1 MMAEKLIGT
10 DITPPDLHA
19 KITGRAK
26 YSEDFKAD
34 GMVFAKLLSSPM
46 PHCKVTRIDASAA
59 LALPG
64 VHGMLTA
71 DEVPQSA
78 TGEQCLTNHPHYEGE
93 AILAI
98 AADTETI
105 AADAIELVRIEFEP
119 LPFALD
125 PLDSLR
131 PGSPDARVEG
141 NTRIGRDFA
150 SFKWTQEDFDNA
162 PDGSMPMPDDV
173 VDAEGELVEGGQKWT
188 QGWEV
193 GDVEA
198 GLAEADLILDE
209 TIVHQSVS
217 HHPLEPRSSMSYW
230 ENGRLFMHTS
240 TQSLVQTRNGV
251 ARGLG
256 LDIEDV
262 VLIGEYC
269 GGGFG
274 SKING
279 SPIQLVPALFSRKI
293 NRPVMLRITRAE
305 ENYLGRAR
313 PGMQARVRIGFRSDG
328 RITGLDFAALGDGGP
343 FGGGDQGSSAST
355 ASLTYTP
362 LNMRFR
368 GVGVFTNTPPKAAQR
383 GPGGAQIIG
392 MLEPIMDKAA
402 RQLGVDRLA
411 LRRLNAPDPD
421 VRYGPRGSR
430 LSSVFVKEAIDL
442 GRERFN
448 WEERIARSGQMN
460 GSKRTGI
467 GVGVSPYTAG
477 SSGFD
482 GLLVIRPEDGIV
494 EIHQGCGN
502 LGTNSIPDTARAAA
516 DVLGVE
522 WDQVEVVFGDTSRH
536 LPWSS
541 IQAGS
546 QTTHAHTRAN
556 HAVGLDAKQK
566 LQEIAARD
574 LGGRPEDY
582 ETSDG
587 RVYRSSNPSQGMTLA
602 RAATRAVELGGRYSG
617 EEFADNLNN
626 MTKASVTALA
636 GRGLVAAARDTF
648 GSQGGLQSWVVG
660 FAEVALDVET
670 GKVDLVHFTA
680 TTDCGVVV
688 HPRGLGGQVLGGAI
702 QGMGIAMSQKWVFD
716 PTWGVTFAKRLYTAR
731 PPGILDV
738 PLDMQW
744 EAVGLADPGTP
755 VGAKGIGEPCVGAGS
770 AALTSAIADAMEGV
784 CLCRTPLTP
793 DVLLAEIEGR
803 EPAYGPLD
811 LHV

>member
-1 MMAEKLIGT
+1 MADKLIGQ
-10 DITPPDLHA
+10 DIAPDDLRA

-26 YSEDFKAD
+26 YAEDFRAD
-34 GMVFAKLLSSPM
+34 GMVFAKLLLSPM
-46 PHCKVTRIDASAA
+46 PHCRVLRIDASAA
-59 LALPG
+59 LALDG
-64 VHGMLTA
+64 VVGILTA

-78 TGEQCLTNHPHYEGE
+78 TGEQCLTNHPHYENE

-98 AADTETI
+98 AAVDETT
-105 AADAIELVRIEFEP
+105 AADAIDLVRVDYEP

-131 PGSPDARVEG
+131 PGSPDARLEG
-141 NTRIGRDFA
+141 NTRVGRDFV
-150 SFKWTQEDFDNA
+150 SLKWTQEDFDNA
-162 PDGSMPMPDDV
+162 PEGSMPMPDDV
-173 VDAEGELVEGGQKWT
+173 LDADGEVVVQKWS

-198 GLAEADLILDE
+198 GLAQADLILDE
-209 TIVHQSVS
+209 TIVHQSVT
-217 HHPLEPRSSMSYW
+217 HHPMEPRSSMSYW
-230 ENGRLFMHTS
+230 QNGRLFIHTS
-240 TQSLVQTRNGV
+240 TQSLVVTRSAV
-251 ARGLG
+251 ARQLD

-262 VLIGEYC
+262 VMIGEYC

-274 SKING
+274 SKIAG
-279 SPIQLVPALFSRKI
+279 SPIQLVPALLSRKI

-305 ENYLGRAR
+305 ENSLGRAR
-313 PGMQARVRIGFRSDG
+313 PGMQARVRIGFRADG
-328 RITGLDFAALGDGGP
+328 RITALDFAALGDGGP
-343 FGGGDQGSSAST
+343 FGGGDQGSSAGT

-392 MLEPIMDKAA
+392 MLEPLMDKAA
-402 RQLGVDRLA
+402 RELGVDRLA
-411 LRRLNAPDPD
+411 LRRLNAPESD
-421 VRYGPRGSR
+421 VAYGPRGST
-430 LSSVFVKEAIDL
+430 LTSVFVREAIDL
-442 GRERFN
+442 GRELFE
-448 WEERIARSGQMN
+448 WDERITRSGQLN
-460 GSKRTGI
+460 GTKRTGI

-477 SSGFD
+477 SRGFD
-482 GLLVIRPEDGIV
+482 GLLVIRPDGKV
-494 EIHQGCGN
+494 QIHQGIGN
-502 LGTNSIPDTARAAA
+502 LGTNSNFDTARAAA
-516 DVLGVE
+516 DVLGVG
-522 WDQVEVVFGDTSRH
+522 WDDVEVVWGDTSRH

-587 RVYRSSNPSQGMTLA
+587 RVYRASNPSQGMTLG
-602 RAATRAVELGGRYSG
+602 RAATRAIELGGRYSG
-617 EEFADNLNN
+617 EEFNDDLNN

-636 GRGLVAAARDTF
+636 GQGLVAAARDNF
-648 GSQGGLQSWVVG
+648 GGSGGLQSWVVG
-660 FAEVALDVET
+660 FAEVELDIET
-670 GKVDLVHFTA
+670 GKVDVVHFTA
-680 TTDCGVVV
+680 TTDCGTVV
-688 HPRGLGGQVLGGAI
+688 HPRGLGGQVFGGAF

-716 PTWGVTFAKRLYTAR
+716 PVWGVSFAKRLYTAR
-731 PPGILDV
+731 PPGMLDV
-738 PLDMQW
+738 PIDVQW
-744 EAVGLADPGTP
+744 AAVEIPDPQTP
-755 VGAKGIGEPCVGAGS
+755 IGAKGIGEPCVGAGS
-770 AALTSAIADAMEGV
+770 AALTSAIADALEGT

-793 DVLLAEIEGR
+793 DVLLAEIEGL

>member
-1 MMAEKLIGT
+1 MAEKLIGQ
-10 DITPPDLHA
+10 DIAPDDLRA

-26 YSEDFKAD
+26 YSEDFRAD
-34 GMVFAKLLSSPM
+34 GMVFAKLLLSPM
-46 PHCKVTRIDASAA
+46 PHCRVRRIDASAA
-59 LALPG
+59 LALDG
-64 VHGMLTA
+64 VVGILTA

-78 TGEQCLTNHPHYEGE
+78 TGEQCLTNHPHYENE

-98 AADTETI
+98 AAVDETT
-105 AADAIELVRIEFEP
+105 AADAIDLVRVDYEP

-131 PGSPDARVEG
+131 PGSPDARLEG
-141 NTRIGRDFA
+141 NTRIGRDFV
-150 SFKWTQEDFDNA
+150 SLKWTQEDFDNA
-162 PDGSMPMPDDV
+162 PEGSMPMPDDV
-173 VDAEGELVEGGQKWT
+173 LDADGEVVVQKWS

-209 TIVHQSVS
+209 TIVHQSLT
-217 HHPLEPRSSMSYW
+217 HHPMEPRSSMSYW
-230 ENGRLFMHTS
+230 QNGRLFIHTS
-240 TQSLVQTRNGV
+240 TQSLVRTRQAV
-251 ARGLG
+251 AGQLD

-262 VLIGEYC
+262 VMIGEYC

-274 SKING
+274 SKITG

-305 ENYLGRAR
+305 ENSLGRAR
-313 PGMQARVRIGFRSDG
+313 PGMQARVRIGFRADG
-328 RITGLDFAALGDGGP
+328 RITALDFAALGDGGP
-343 FGGGDQGSSAST
+343 FRGGDQGSSAST

-392 MLEPIMDKAA
+392 MLEPLMDKAA
-402 RQLGVDRLA
+402 RELGVDRLA
-411 LRRLNAPDPD
+411 LRRLNAPESD
-421 VRYGPRGSR
+421 VQYGPRGST
-430 LSSVFVKEAIDL
+430 LTSVFVREAIDR
-442 GRERFN
+442 GRELFG
-448 WEERIARSGQMN
+448 WEERIARSGQLN
-460 GSKRTGI
+460 GTKRTGI

-477 SSGFD
+477 SRGFD
-482 GLLVIRPEDGIV
+482 GLLVIRPDGKV
-494 EIHQGCGN
+494 QIHQGLGN
-502 LGTNSIPDTARAAA
+502 LGTNSNFDTARAAA

-522 WDQVEVVFGDTSRH
+522 WDDVEVVWGDTSRH

-546 QTTHAHTRAN
+546 QSTHAHTRAN

-587 RVYRSSNPSQGMTLA
+587 RVYRRSNPSQGMTLG
-602 RAATRAVELGGRYSG
+602 RAATRAIELGGRYSG
-617 EEFADNLNN
+617 EEFNDDLNN

-636 GRGLVAAARDTF
+636 GQGLVAAARDNF
-648 GSQGGLQSWVVG
+648 GGSGGLQSWVVG
-660 FAEVALDVET
+660 FAEVELDVET
-670 GKVDLVHFTA
+670 GKVDVIHFTA
-680 TTDCGVVV
+680 VADCGVVV
-688 HPRGLGGQVLGGAI
+688 HPRGLGGQIFGGAF

-716 PTWGVTFAKRLYTAR
+716 PVWGVSFAKRLYTAR
-731 PPGILDV
+731 PPGMLDV
-738 PLDMQW
+738 PIDVQW
-744 EAVGLADPGTP
+744 AAVEIPDPQTP
-755 VGAKGIGEPCVGAGS
+755 IGAKGIGEPCVGAGS
-770 AALTSAIADAMEGV
+770 AALTSAIADALEGT

-793 DVLLAEIEGR
+793 DVLLAEIEGL

>member
-1 MMAEKLIGT
+1 MMAEKLIGQ
-10 DITPPDLHA
+10 DIAPDDLRA

-26 YSEDFKAD
+26 YAEDFRAD
-34 GMVFAKLLSSPM
+34 GMVFAKLLLSPM
-46 PHCKVTRIDASAA
+46 PHCRVLRIDASAA
-59 LALPG
+59 LALDG
-64 VHGMLTA
+64 VVGMLTA
-71 DEVPQSA
+71 DEVPQSEV
-78 TGEQCLTNHPHYEGE
+78 GEQCLTNHPHYENE

-98 AADTETI
+98 AAETETI
-105 AADAIELVRIEFEP
+105 AADAIDLVRVDFEP

-125 PLDSLR
+125 PLGSLR
-131 PGSPDARVEG
+131 PGSPNARLEG
-141 NTRIGRDFA
+141 NTRLGRDYV
-150 SFKWTQEDFDNA
+150 SLKWTEEDFANA
-162 PDGSMPMPDDV
+162 PKGSMPMPDDV
-173 VDAEGELVEGGQKWT
+173 VDADGEVVVQKWS

-209 TIVHQSVS
+209 TIVHQSVT
-217 HHPLEPRSSMSYW
+217 HHPMEPRSSMSYW
-230 ENGRLFMHTS
+230 QNGKLYIHTS
-240 TQSLVQTRNGV
+240 TQSLVRTRQAV
-251 ARGLG
+251 AGQLD

-262 VLIGEYC
+262 IMIGEYC

-274 SKING
+274 SKITG

-305 ENYLGRAR
+305 ENSLGRAR
-313 PGMQARVRIGFRSDG
+313 PGMQARVRIGFRADG
-328 RITGLDFAALGDGGP
+328 RITALDFAALGDGGP
-343 FGGGDQGSSAST
+343 FAGGDQGASAST

-392 MLEPIMDKAA
+392 MLEPLMDKAA
-402 RQLGVDRLA
+402 RELGVDRLA
-411 LRRLNAPDPD
+411 LRRLNAPEAD
-421 VRYGPRGSR
+421 VEYGPRGTT
-430 LSSVFVKEAIDL
+430 LTSVNVREAIDL
-442 GRERFN
+442 GRELFG
-448 WEERIARSGQMN
+448 WEERIARSGQLN
-460 GSKRTGI
+460 GTKRTGI
-467 GVGVSPYTAG
+467 GMGVSPYTAG
-477 SSGFD
+477 SRGYD
-482 GLLVIRPEDGIV
+482 GLLVIRPDGKV
-494 EIHQGCGN
+494 QVHQGLGN
-502 LGTNSIPDTARAAA
+502 LGTNSNFDTARAAA

-522 WDQVEVVFGDTSRH
+522 WDDVEVVWGDTSRH

-541 IQAGS
+541 VQAGS

-556 HAVGLDAKQK
+556 HAAGLDARQK

-587 RVYRSSNPSQGMTLA
+587 RVYRRSNPSQGMTLG
-602 RAATRAVELGGRYSG
+602 RAATRAIELGGRYSG
-617 EEFADNLNN
+617 EEFDDDLND
-626 MTKASVTALA
+626 MTKASVTGLA
-636 GRGLVAAARDTF
+636 GQGLVAAARDNF
-648 GSQGGLQSWVVG
+648 GGTGNLQSWVVG
-660 FAEVALDVET
+660 FAEVELDVET
-670 GKVDLVHFTA
+670 GKVDVIHFTA

-688 HPRGLGGQVLGGAI
+688 HPRGLGGQIFGGSF

-716 PTWGVTFAKRLYTAR
+716 PVWGVSFAKRLYTAR
-731 PPGILDV
+731 PPGMLDV
-738 PLDMQW
+738 PIDVQW
-744 EAVGLADPGTP
+744 AAVEIPDPQTP

-770 AALTSAIADAMEGV
+770 AALTSAISDALEGT

-793 DVLLAEIEGR
+793 DVLLAEIEGL

>member
-1 MMAEKLIGT
+1 MMAEKLIGQ
-10 DITPPDLHA
+10 DIAPDDLRA

-26 YSEDFKAD
+26 YSEDFRAD
-34 GMVFAKLLSSPM
+34 GMVFAKLLLSPM
-46 PHCKVTRIDASAA
+46 PHCRVLRIDASAA
-59 LALPG
+59 LALDG
-64 VHGMLTA
+64 VVGMLTA

-78 TGEQCLTNHPHYEGE
+78 TGEQCLTNHPHYENE

-98 AADTETI
+98 AAVDETT
-105 AADAIELVRIEFEP
+105 AADAVELVRVDFEP

-131 PGSPDARVEG
+131 PGSPDARLEG
-141 NTRIGRDFA
+141 NTILGRDYV
-150 SFKWTQEDFDNA
+150 SLKWTEEDFANA
-162 PDGSMPMPDDV
+162 PEGSMPMPDDV
-173 VDAEGELVEGGQKWT
+173 LDADGDVVVQKWS

-209 TIVHQSVS
+209 TIVHQSLT

-230 ENGRLFMHTS
+230 QNGKLFIHTS
-240 TQSLVQTRNGV
+240 TQSLVRTRQAV
-251 ARGLG
+251 AGQ
-256 LDIEDV
+256 LDLDMEDV
-262 VLIGEYC
+262 VMIGEYC

-274 SKING
+274 SKIPG
-279 SPIQLVPALFSRKI
+279 SLIQLVPALFSRKI

-305 ENYLGRAR
+305 ENSLGRAR
-313 PGMQARVRIGFRSDG
+313 PGMQARVRIGFRADG
-328 RITGLDFAALGDGGP
+328 RITALDFAALGDGGP
-343 FGGGDQGSSAST
+343 FRGGDQGASAGT

-392 MLEPIMDKAA
+392 MLEPLMDKAA
-402 RQLGVDRLA
+402 RELGVDRLA
-411 LRRLNAPDPD
+411 LRRLNAPESD
-421 VRYGPRGSR
+421 VEYGPRGST
-430 LSSVFVKEAIDL
+430 LTSVNVREAIDL
-442 GRERFN
+442 GRELFG
-448 WEERIARSGQMN
+448 WEERIARSGQLN
-460 GSKRTGI
+460 GTKRTGI

-477 SSGFD
+477 SRGFD
-482 GLLVIRPEDGIV
+482 GLLVIRPDGKV
-494 EIHQGCGN
+494 QIHQGLGN
-502 LGTNSIPDTARAAA
+502 LGTNSNFDTARAAA

-522 WDQVEVVFGDTSRH
+522 WDDVEVVWGDTSRH

-541 IQAGS
+541 VQAGS
-546 QTTHAHTRAN
+546 QSTHAHTRAN
-556 HAVGLDAKQK
+556 HAAGLDAKQK

-574 LGGRPEDY
+574 LGGQPEDY

-587 RVYRSSNPSQGMTLA
+587 RVYRRSNPSQGMTLG
-602 RAATRAVELGGRYSG
+602 RAATRAIALGGRYSG
-617 EEFADNLNN
+617 EEFNDDLND
-626 MTKASVTALA
+626 MTKTSVTALA
-636 GRGLVAAARDTF
+636 GQGLVAAARDNF
-648 GSQGGLQSWVVG
+648 GGEGGLQSWVVG
-660 FAEVALDVET
+660 FAEVELDVET
-670 GKVDLVHFTA
+670 GKVDVLHFTA

-688 HPRGLGGQVLGGAI
+688 HPRGLGGQIFGGAF

-716 PTWGVTFAKRLYTAR
+716 PVWGVSFAKRLYTAR
-731 PPGILDV
+731 PPGMLDV
-738 PLDMQW
+738 PIDVQW
-744 EAVGLADPGTP
+744 AAVEIPDPQTP

-770 AALTSAIADAMEGV
+770 AALTSAIADALEGT

-793 DVLLAEIEGR
+793 DVLLAEIEGL

>member
-1 MMAEKLIGT
+1 MMAEKLIGQ
-10 DITPPDLHA
+10 DIAPDDLRA

-26 YSEDFKAD
+26 YAEDFRAD
-34 GMVFAKLLSSPM
+34 GMVFAKLLLSPM
-46 PHCKVTRIDASAA
+46 PHCRVLRIDASAA
-59 LALPG
+59 LALDG
-64 VHGMLTA
+64 VVGMLTA
-71 DEVPQSA
+71 DEVPQSEF
-78 TGEQCLTNHPHYEGE
+78 GEQCLTNHPHYENE

-98 AADTETI
+98 AAETETI
-105 AADAIELVRIEFEP
+105 AADAIDLVRVDFEP

-125 PLDSLR
+125 PLNSLR
-131 PGSPDARVEG
+131 PGSPNARLEG
-141 NTRIGRDFA
+141 NVRLGREFTTL
-150 SFKWTQEDFDNA
+150 KWTQEDFDNA
-162 PDGSMPMPDDV
+162 PEGSMPMPSDV
-173 VDAEGELVEGGQKWT
+173 LDADGEVVVQKWS

-209 TIVHQSVS
+209 TIVHQSVT
-217 HHPLEPRSSMSYW
+217 HHPMEPRSSMSYW
-230 ENGRLFMHTS
+230 QNGKLYIHTS
-240 TQSLVQTRNGV
+240 TQSLVRTRQAV
-251 ARGLG
+251 AGQLD

-262 VLIGEYC
+262 VMIGEYC

-274 SKING
+274 SKITG

-305 ENYLGRAR
+305 ENSLGRAR
-313 PGMQARVRIGFRSDG
+313 PGMQARVRIGFRADG
-328 RITGLDFAALGDGGP
+328 RITALDFAALGDGGP
-343 FGGGDQGSSAST
+343 FAGGDQGASAST

-392 MLEPIMDKAA
+392 MLEPLMDKAA
-402 RQLGVDRLA
+402 RELGVDRLA
-411 LRRLNAPDPD
+411 LRRLNAPEAD
-421 VRYGPRGSR
+421 VEYGPRGTT
-430 LSSVFVKEAIDL
+430 LTSVNVREAIDL
-442 GRERFN
+442 GRELFG
-448 WEERIARSGQMN
+448 WEERIARSGQLN
-460 GSKRTGI
+460 GTKRTGI

-477 SSGFD
+477 SRGYD
-482 GLLVIRPEDGIV
+482 GLLVIRPDGKV
-494 EIHQGCGN
+494 QIHQGLGN
-502 LGTNSIPDTARAAA
+502 LGTNSNFDTARAAA

-522 WDQVEVVFGDTSRH
+522 WDDVEVVWGDTSRH

-541 IQAGS
+541 VQAGS
-546 QTTHAHTRAN
+546 QTIHAHTRAN
-556 HAVGLDAKQK
+556 HAAGLDARQK

-587 RVYRSSNPSQGMTLA
+587 RVYRRSNPSQGMTLG
-602 RAATRAVELGGRYSG
+602 RAATRAIELGGRYSG
-617 EEFADNLNN
+617 EEFNDDLND
-626 MTKASVTALA
+626 MTKASVTGLA
-636 GRGLVAAARDTF
+636 GQGLVAAARDTF
-648 GSQGGLQSWVVG
+648 GGTGNLQSWVVG
-660 FAEVALDVET
+660 FAEVELDVET
-670 GKVDLVHFTA
+670 GKVDVIHFTA

-688 HPRGLGGQVLGGAI
+688 HPRGLGGQIFGGSF

-716 PTWGVTFAKRLYTAR
+716 PVWGVSFAKRLYTAR
-731 PPGILDV
+731 PPGMLDV
-738 PLDMQW
+738 PIDVQW
-744 EAVGLADPGTP
+744 AAVEIPDPQTP

-770 AALTSAIADAMEGV
+770 AALTSAISDALEGT

-793 DVLLAEIEGR
+793 DVLLAEIEGL